1 MVIAQ
6 QFTKPTIRYHH
17 GMSAGRVV
25 NHGEPRQPLREVAY
39 ESLLARIASGELGP
53 GAVLSPRKLGEELGM
68 SFLPVAEAL
77 KQLELQGLV
86 ESKDRVGTR
95 VKVPTVEDVEG
106 LCVVREALE
115 SQVARLAAV
124 RASEPERKKMI
135 EMAMEVDRLYASPM
149 GSRKQWTET
158 SRYHARFHRLVAD
171 CAHCP
176 ALSRALDST
185 NVLTLKVLFEGV
197 LTEKVRPAGFHE
209 TYARSIAAGDPE
221 MADRAAR
228 AHLAY
233 GVPAWLKIVEQLEPQ
248 RRWRL

>member
-1 MVIAQ
+1 MPAPG
-6 QFTKPTIRYHH
+6 TAK
-17 GMSAGRVV
+17 S
-25 NHGEPRQPLREVAY
+25 GEPRQPLREVAY
-39 ESLLARIASGELGP
+39 ESILERIASGDLGP

-68 SFLPVAEAL
+68 SFLPVADAL
-77 KQLELQGLV
+77 KQLELRGLV

-106 LCVVREALE
+106 LCLVREALE

-124 RASEPERKKMI
+124 RANEAERNQMI
-135 EMAMEVDRLYASPM
+135 EMAGEVDRRYAREIV
-149 GSRKQWTET
+149 SRKVWAET
-158 SRYHARFHRLVAD
+158 SRFHARFHHFVAE

-176 ALSRALDST
+176 AVVRAMETT
-185 NVLTLKVLFEGV
+185 NVFTLKILFEGV

-209 TYARSIAAGDPE
+209 SYARAVAAGDAE
-221 MADRAAR
+221 AADRAAR

-233 GVPAWLKIVEQLEPQ
+233 GVPAWLKIVEQWEPQ